1 MLLTYL
7 GGWGGGEE
15 AKKPA
20 LTRAGPDEPSKSYLS
35 IIPVSIVVRLLFPSR
50 PRLDVQNTV
59 LTTKGG

>member
-20 LTRAGPDEPSKSYLS
+20 LTRAGTDEPSKTYLS
-35 IIPVSIVVRLLFPSR
+35 IPISLLVRLLSPFR
-50 PRLDVQNTV
+50 PRLKAQTTA
-59 LTTKGG
+59 LTAKKG